1 MAGKADWTGR
11 QRKRAPITTDESSH
25 HCEQWLSAT
34 RLTPKEQNPSELT
47 TTVIHA
53 SQKMKSYCHD
63 LHRRETVSHAK
74 SAKPFIDLSCWRIS
88 KRNGNIHLQRNS
100 WWAFVCWMTSEWI
113 SKHLQDHSM
122 TSKFQKNRHKPLNG
136 RGDNVSSKWQAIRHL
151 QPFKCTINKVLK
163 L

>member
-1 MAGKADWTGR
+1 M
-11 QRKRAPITTDESSH
+11 DESSH

-47 TTVIHA
+47 TTVIYA

-113 SKHLQDHSM
+113 SKHLQEHNM
-122 TSKFQKNRHKPLNG
+122 TSKYSEKQTQGHWMSVEITYPPNDSPSDTCSRSNVRLTKYLSATW
-136 RGDNVSSKWQAIRHL
+136 DNISS
-151 QPFKCTINKVLK
+151 N
-163 L
+163 